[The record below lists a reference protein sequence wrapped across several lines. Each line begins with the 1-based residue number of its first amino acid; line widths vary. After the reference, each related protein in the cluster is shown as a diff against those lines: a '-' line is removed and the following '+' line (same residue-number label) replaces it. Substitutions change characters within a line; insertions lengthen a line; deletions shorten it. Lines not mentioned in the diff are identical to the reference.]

1 MLAAP
6 RTIMPMAW
14 NNERIQSGGRIQ
26 GLCLSFALAE
36 PCRSFATLRSNASRK
51 TLGNPNS

>member
-14 NNERIQSGGRIQ
+14 INERIQSGGRIQ